1 MELSARQLRIDI
13 RSPAVLARQLRA
25 EWIAPIDPD
34 TPRSPQRPWIDASIR
49 RYEDGGRKP
58 AVLMADYAERTGRAK
73 RRDTAA
79 SEISN
84 GRRMLE
90 RFAKLDAD
98 EPAPSRYQ
106 VRPVPVAVLGTL
118 ITMGADLVYETPE
131 GHVIRQLI
139 TDSEITRPE
148 HLRLY
153 ATAVALHFEGRPG
166 GGPVSRIDLWLLRYD
181 DRTVRWPR
189 SILEA
194 TIPRLAV
201 RLEEIARGGAGQAA

>member
-1 MELSARQLRIDI
+1 
-13 RSPAVLARQLRA
+13 
-25 EWIAPIDPD
+25 
-34 TPRSPQRPWIDASIR
+34 
-49 RYEDGGRKP
+49 
-58 AVLMADYAERTGRAK
+58 
-73 RRDTAA
+73 
-79 SEISN
+79 
-84 GRRMLE
+84 MLE